1 MNSFLMFLFSHTPQY
16 FLSVFSQDKATLTIS
31 TNKPKRINQLQN
43 YYAKHSYA
51 KYK

>member
-16 FLSVFSQDKATLTIS
+16 FPSVFSQNENCLKSS